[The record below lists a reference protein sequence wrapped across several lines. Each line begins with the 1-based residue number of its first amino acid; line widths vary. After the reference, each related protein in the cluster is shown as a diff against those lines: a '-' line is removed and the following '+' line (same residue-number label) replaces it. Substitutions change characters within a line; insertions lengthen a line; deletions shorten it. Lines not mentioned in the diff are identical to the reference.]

1 LDKNKKNKKPLK
13 LSSEGR
19 LQLRKNLG
27 PDQVKRQ
34 SSNKKSKTIQIVFK
48 KKTSSKTDS
57 SFSKR
62 QVFSKRPEKRQE
74 TNQNNIKGK
83 KLNKLFTAPILT
95 KSDVNKKIDTKK
107 FDNKKTNTK
116 KIKRTLNPDDKV
128 GKFDVNKVLQQ
139 EEQEYDKLP
148 SLAKIK
154 RARER
159 ERLKTQSLDNTKVS
173 RDVTIPEIITV
184 QDLANRMAEKTAD
197 VVKELMKLGIM
208 VTANQSIEGD
218 TAELVATEL
227 GHKSNRVSDIDVLK
241 DIEDIEDPEDELQSR
256 PPVVTIMGHVDHGKT
271 SILDSIRKSD
281 VASKEAGG
289 ITQHIGAYQITTEKD
304 KKITFIDTPGH
315 EAFTNIRARGA
326 KTTDIVV
333 LVIAADDGI
342 KPQTQE
348 AISHAK
354 AAKVP
359 IIIAI
364 NKIDTPGA
372 NPEKVRTELLSYE
385 IVVEKLSGEVQDV
398 EVSATKNMNIDKLQE
413 AILLQAEI
421 LNLKANPNRKSRGV
435 VLESRLE
442 KGRGPVATILIQK
455 GTLKI
460 GDVFVSGSEWGKIRA
475 LRNDKGE
482 KEEIALPGSPIEILG
497 LNDNPEAGDDFI
509 VVNSE
514 FTAREIAKYRLSEK
528 KKNLTINKSNVEN
541 MFEKIAA
548 GEISKLPVIVK
559 ADVQGSADAI
569 DSSLEK
575 LSTNEVKTDVIFKG
589 VGAITESDVA
599 LANSSKGFIIGFN
612 VRAIPQARDMAKREG
627 VDLKYYS
634 VIYELIDD
642 VKKLMGGLLSPNISE
657 KITGN
662 VEIREVFKISKIGNV
677 AGCFVKE
684 GFIKRDSKIRILR
697 DNVVVH
703 EGKIDSLKR
712 FKDEVKD
719 VQQGYECGVTIEEY
733 NDIKKGDIIETFSI
747 QKEAREL

>member
-1 LDKNKKNKKPLK
+1 LDKNKKDKKPLK

-83 KLNKLFTAPILT
+83 KFNKLFTAPILT
-95 KSDVNKKIDTKK
+95 KSDVHKKIDTKK

-159 ERLKTQSLDNTKVS
+159 EKLKTQSLDNTKLS

-482 KEEIALPGSPIEILG
+482 KEETALPGSPIEILG

-733 NDIKKGDIIETFSI
+733 NDIKKGDIIETFLI

>member
-1 LDKNKKNKKPLK
+1 MDKNKKDKKPLK

-83 KLNKLFTAPILT
+83 KFNKLFTAPILT
-95 KSDVNKKIDTKK
+95 KSDVHKKIDTKK

-159 ERLKTQSLDNTKVS
+159 EKLKTQSLDNTKLS

-482 KEEIALPGSPIEILG
+482 KEETALPGSPIEILG
-497 LNDNPEAGDDFI
+497 LNDNPQAGDDFI

>member
-1 LDKNKKNKKPLK
+1 MDKNKKNKKPLK

-57 SFSKR
+57 NFSKR

-95 KSDVNKKIDTKK
+95 KSDVHKKIDTKK

-159 ERLKTQSLDNTKVS
+159 EKLKTQSLDNTKLS

>member
-95 KSDVNKKIDTKK
+95 KSDVHKKIDTKK

>member
-1 LDKNKKNKKPLK
+1 
-13 LSSEGR
+13 
-19 LQLRKNLG
+19 
-27 PDQVKRQ
+27 
-34 SSNKKSKTIQIVFK
+34 
-48 KKTSSKTDS
+48 
-57 SFSKR
+57 
-62 QVFSKRPEKRQE
+62 
-74 TNQNNIKGK
+74 
-83 KLNKLFTAPILT
+83 
-95 KSDVNKKIDTKK
+95 
-107 FDNKKTNTK
+107 
-116 KIKRTLNPDDKV
+116 
-128 GKFDVNKVLQQ
+128 
-139 EEQEYDKLP
+139 
-148 SLAKIK
+148 
-154 RARER
+154 
-159 ERLKTQSLDNTKVS
+159 
-173 RDVTIPEIITV
+173 
-184 QDLANRMAEKTAD
+184 MAEKTAD

-482 KEEIALPGSPIEILG
+482 KEETALPGSPIEILG
-497 LNDNPEAGDDFI
+497 LNDNPQAGDDFI

>member
-1 LDKNKKNKKPLK
+1 
-13 LSSEGR
+13 
-19 LQLRKNLG
+19 
-27 PDQVKRQ
+27 
-34 SSNKKSKTIQIVFK
+34 
-48 KKTSSKTDS
+48 
-57 SFSKR
+57 
-62 QVFSKRPEKRQE
+62 
-74 TNQNNIKGK
+74 
-83 KLNKLFTAPILT
+83 
-95 KSDVNKKIDTKK
+95 
-107 FDNKKTNTK
+107 
-116 KIKRTLNPDDKV
+116 
-128 GKFDVNKVLQQ
+128 
-139 EEQEYDKLP
+139 
-148 SLAKIK
+148 
-154 RARER
+154 
-159 ERLKTQSLDNTKVS
+159 
-173 RDVTIPEIITV
+173 
-184 QDLANRMAEKTAD
+184 MAEKTAD

-227 GHKSNRVSDIDVLK
+227 GHKSTRVSDFDVLK

-482 KEEIALPGSPIEILG
+482 KEETALPGSPIEILG
-497 LNDNPEAGDDFI
+497 LNDNPQAGDDFI

>member
-1 LDKNKKNKKPLK
+1 MDKNKKNKKPLK

-57 SFSKR
+57 NFSKR

-95 KSDVNKKIDTKK
+95 KSDVHKKIDTKK

>member
-1 LDKNKKNKKPLK
+1 MDKNKKNKKPLK

-95 KSDVNKKIDTKK
+95 KSDVHKKIDTKK